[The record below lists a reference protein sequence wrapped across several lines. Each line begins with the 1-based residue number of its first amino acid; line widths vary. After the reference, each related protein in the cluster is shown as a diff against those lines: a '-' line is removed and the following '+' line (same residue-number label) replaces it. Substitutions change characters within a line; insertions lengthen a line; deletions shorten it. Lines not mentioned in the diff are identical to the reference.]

1 MPGALPKPRDA
12 AWAPNSRPQ
21 EAFLRCAAYEALYG
35 GAAGGGKSDALV
47 AGALRYV
54 HRPKYCGIIFRRH
67 FPDLE
72 RTLVPRTLA
81 LYPHAGGTYRAGDH
95 TWVFPSGA
103 RILLAHLKD
112 DAAALAHKSA
122 EYQFIAFDEL
132 TSFTRYQYTFLLSR
146 GRTTDPE
153 IPIRIRAGT
162 NPGDIGHD
170 WVRARWAPWLDTRPE
185 YTGLRAAS
193 GQVLHYLPGGD
204 DKGDT
209 YVPAGTPKALTRA
222 FFPAFATDNPDLMVN
237 DPGYV
242 DRLDALDRV
251 AREQMKHGDWAV
263 KPGKG
268 EYFQRGWW
276 KYLDSAPPRSAR
288 RRAVRSWDLAA
299 TVDGDWTVG
308 ALQLDTPT
316 LETPFVIEDVVRFRG
331 TPHTVHAKLLATA
344 ESDGHEVEIILPIDP
359 GQAGLDQAES
369 FKRLLRGYIL
379 KFVRPT
385 GDKTLRARP
394 HSSAVENGLVALVRG
409 PWNGVWVE
417 EHQDFPTK
425 GVPDDCIDSGSQGFN
440 ELAGVVPADVAGWS
454 AALAGIRVGRP
465 EAIAKHR
472 GDVWLPDEDDED
484 TLFSRRD

>member
-1 MPGALPKPRDA
+1 M
-12 AWAPNSRPQ
+12 
-21 EAFLRCAAYEALYG
+21 
-35 GAAGGGKSDALV
+35 
-47 AGALRYV
+47 
-54 HRPKYCGIIFRRH
+54 
-67 FPDLE
+67 
-72 RTLVPRTLA
+72 
-81 LYPHAGGTYRAGDH
+81 
-95 TWVFPSGA
+95 
-103 RILLAHLKD
+103 
-112 DAAALAHKSA
+112 
-122 EYQFIAFDEL
+122 
-132 TSFTRYQYTFLLSR
+132 
-146 GRTTDPE
+146 
-153 IPIRIRAGT
+153 
-162 NPGDIGHD
+162 
-170 WVRARWAPWLDTRPE
+170 
-185 YTGLRAAS
+185 
-193 GQVLHYLPGGD
+193 LHYLPGGD